1 MILDVDPGID
11 DAIAIITALQVNDID
26 VVGITTVNGNVS
38 SKTGVLNALKVLDVV
53 NRNDIP
59 VIQGATRPIANRVF
73 PKWLRRSLEDL
84 HGKGGLGS
92 IHIEPLKKE
101 MTTKITLPA
110 FIKSITKNYVN
121 KEISVIAIGPL
132 TNIAKALDNNRS
144 FANSIG
150 EICIMG
156 GAYGFGSNVLGNVTQ
171 YAEFNFYCDPEAA
184 KIVLEQKID
193 VNIKLVGLDVTQNPK
208 CAFDAILL
216 KKFCFKKNVTAGFI
230 MSLLEFPLSKY
241 KFFNLHDLFA
251 VIMFEKPSLFNFKR
265 GNVEITL
272 KGKMRGHSSFKENNT
287 SGNVLVATNVNA
299 NAFNKLLHSH
309 LLK

>member
-1 MILDVDPGID
+1 MAMLVQR
-11 DAIAIITALQVNDID
+11 LVC
-26 VVGITTVNGNVS
+26 
-38 SKTGVLNALKVLDVV
+38 LMLLR
-53 NRNDIP
+53 RNDIP
-59 VIQGATRPIANRVF
+59 VIQGATRPIANRAS

-84 HGKGGLGS
+84 HGKGGLGC

-156 GAYGFGSNVLGNVTQ
+156 GAYGFGSNVLGNLTQ

-184 KIVLEQKID
+184 KIVLEQNID
-193 VNIKLVGLDVTQNPK
+193 VNIRLVGLDVTQNPN

-216 KKFCFKKNVTAGFI
+216 KFCFKKNVTTGFI
-230 MSLLEFPLSKY
+230 MSLLEFPLPKY

-265 GNVEITL
+265 GNIEITL

-299 NAFNKLLHSH
+299 NAFNKLLHSR